1 MKRLLMDIE
10 KCSTCK
16 DRACLC
22 SYLYHP
28 HNNGVNA
35 LLEEA
40 MFTHVCRQC
49 HQAPCIKSCPNQAL
63 ERPPD
68 ANLKRHNARCISCKS
83 CMLACPFGAIIP
95 QVLSRLSSKCDV
107 CVGRLAD
114 DEEPLCVVT
123 CPHAAL
129 EYAQVKS
136 PPEKNV
142 YLLGDYL
149 AVGCIPRRNEA

>member
-1 MKRLLMDIE
+1 MKRLLIDIE

-16 DRACLC
+16 DRACSC
-22 SYLYHP
+22 SYPHHP

-35 LLEEA
+35 LLERA
-40 MFTHVCRQC
+40 MFAYVCKQC
-49 HQAPCIKSCPNQAL
+49 RQAPCTNACPNQAL
-63 ERPPD
+63 ERLPD
-68 ANLKRHNARCISCKS
+68 GNLKRHNARCISCKS

-95 QVLSRLSSKCDV
+95 QVLSRLSSKCDA
-107 CVGRLAD
+107 CVGRLSD

-136 PPEKNV
+136 VPEKNL
-142 YLLGDYL
+142 YFLGDDL
-149 AVGCIPRRNEA
+149 AVQFMPWRNRG